1 MFGFAPVGIGWEPV
15 RGAMDPRAK
24 TSYRLMAPTPYPVRK
39 RLKSTAGKPQSVQTT
54 TCAICGR
61 ADVFTTVNSVVRA
74 VVCGDVKATPK
85 DGSSSVGAGA
95 PGAMSHVSSFG
106 VTPAKADPA
115 TRRTIT

>member
-74 VVCGDVKATPK
+74 VVCGDLKSTSK
-85 DGSSSVGAGA
+85 YGSSSVAAGA
-95 PGAMSHVSSFG
+95 LGGRGPPLSSGGA
-106 VTPAKADPA
+106 PRA
-115 TRRTIT
+115 